1 MPWIAHWSAV
11 IAAGGVSTPNGLTM
25 HWIAAMLAA
34 AGVATDLAYP
44 LDGANLLPLLHD
56 PQTTFERLLA
66 WRMKHRGQRAYRPR
80 HRKYLMVDGH
90 KYLANLPTNASA
102 PTTPPASRREPAR
115 LAALRQAWAN
125 WKATMP
131 LSAWARSLSGRGR
144 FAADDPQV
152 RQASR
157 AWPTCRS
164 VSRCQPDVA
173 ARRGADSPPPSPS
186 R

>member
-56 PQTTFERLLA
+56 PQTTFERPLA